1 MNGRMAGV
9 VACALVVALASPS
22 SAQDPSGRHGD
33 GHAEMH
39 DIYRLWTPPLN
50 PNTSC
55 CDNSDCRPTRAFV
68 DDDGHWRAWNG
79 ALWLQVHAHYSA
91 LLQGR
96 LGVAIYSP
104 RLDAKGNSVRGIA
117 ACQQISRDFHLHA
130 FNQSGGTA
138 NVGVLSM
145 GGNGGT

>member
-55 CDNSDCRPTRAFV
+55 CDKSDCRPTRAFV

-79 ALWLQVHAHYSA
+79 ALWLQVPQDRVLPPNHAGD
-91 LLQGR
+91 GR
-96 LGVAIYSP
+96 SHLCEKEQFIYCFAP
-104 RLDAKGNSVRGIA
+104 GEIRG
-117 ACQQISRDFHLHA
+117 
-130 FNQSGGTA
+130 
-138 NVGVLSM
+138 
-145 GGNGGT
+145 